1 MPAPLPEH
9 ITHSIELLSS
19 LGPVRVRR
27 MFGGFGFY
35 VDEVFMAIGIGDE
48 LYLKTDDI
56 TRSRFDA
63 AGCRPFVYEGSS
75 KAVTVSYWTV
85 PAEALE
91 SPALMLPWARLAFE
105 AGLRARTAKAPKR
118 AVNRPRRTR

>member
-9 ITHSIELLSS
+9 ITHGIELLGS

-35 VDEVFMAIGIGDE
+35 VDDIFMAIAIGEE
-48 LYLKTDDI
+48 LYLKADDS
-56 TRSRFDA
+56 TRARFEEAD
-63 AGCRPFVYEGSS
+63 CRPFVYEAGS

-105 AGLRARTAKAPKR
+105 AGLRARAAKAPKR
-118 AVNRPRRTR
+118 TVSRSRRTR

>member
-1 MPAPLPEH
+1 MPVPLPEH
-9 ITHSIELLSS
+9 ILHSIELLSS

-35 VDEVFMAIGIGDE
+35 IDEVFMAIGIGDE

-56 TRSRFDA
+56 TRSRFEVV
-63 AGCRPFVYEGSS
+63 GCRPFVYEASS
-75 KAVTVSYWTV
+75 KAVTVSYWTA

-105 AGLRARTAKAPKR
+105 SGLRARAAKAPKR
-118 AVNRPRRTR
+118 AISRSRPSR